1 MTTLQNFDVEDFLA
15 NYWQKKPLLIRNAIP
30 DYQSPLSP
38 DELAGLA
45 CEDEIESRLIVGSG
59 EDWQI
64 THGPLDD
71 HHFEALPEHNWTL
84 LVQAVDQWMP
94 EVSSLVDHFSFIPFW
109 RIDDVM
115 VSYASDGG
123 SVGPHFDNYDVFL
136 IQGLGQR
143 RWKIGQYCKADEALI
158 DNDSLKIIKS
168 LNTTD
173 EWLLN
178 PGDILYVPPRYAHWG
193 TGEGE
198 DCMTYSVGFRAPDHS
213 EILSHFCDHQ
223 LAQLNDQQRYQDP
236 AISPQ
241 QAPGEINA
249 EAITNLQGI
258 LQQLSNNPAAINE
271 WFGQYMTEPKYPHL
285 HNNEQLGLSGEEIE
299 TLLQE
304 HDIIY
309 RNPASRLAY
318 SYIKIDN
325 REALQLYADGK
336 SLAICT
342 EAEKLARQLC
352 NEREY
357 SSKSLTNML
366 KIEECNDLITHLF
379 NTGILYCY
387 EPDND

>member
-1 MTTLQNFDVEDFLA
+1 MKTLQNFNAEDFLK
-15 NYWQKKPLLIRNAIP
+15 NYWQNKPLLIRNALP
-30 DYQSPLSP
+30 DFQNPLSP

-45 CEDEIESRLIVGSG
+45 CEEAIESRLITGTNQ
-59 EDWQI
+59 DWQL

-94 EVSSLVDHFSFIPFW
+94 EVSSLIDHFNFIPFW

-123 SVGPHFDNYDVFL
+123 SVGPHYDNYDVFL

-143 RWKIGQYCKADEALI
+143 RWKLGQFCESDEALLK
-158 DNDSLKIIKS
+158 NTPLKI
-168 LNTTD
+168 LQNFETTE
-173 EWLLN
+173 EWVLN

-223 LAQLNDQQRYQDP
+223 LAQLTDQQRYQDP
-236 AISPQ
+236 TLSTK

-249 EAITNLQGI
+249 DAIANIQDI
-258 LQQLSNNPAAINE
+258 LKRLSDNPAAITE

-285 HNNEQLGLSGEEIE
+285 HDDEQQGLSTRDIE
-299 TLLQE
+299 ALLHE

-318 SYIKIDN
+318 NHSQN
-325 REALQLYADGK
+325 THCLQLFVDGK
-336 SLAICT
+336 SQAINPAAEELA
-342 EAEKLARQLC
+342 KQLC

-357 SSKSLTNML
+357 SSETLLTML
-366 KIEECNDLITHLF
+366 KIDECNGLISHLF
-379 NTGILYCY
+379 NIGILYCY
-387 EPDND
+387 ELNHD